1 MSFQDIT
8 RLDSRRKVH
17 SVLSKLSRA
26 FGTKGPVRC
35 ESLIP
40 SAGIGEKKHKKA
52 GLQPTACHKHAMFWV
67 RTAEVSPA
75 KRYHRP
81 RFTPFFEVKKHGDV
95 FEAKPKKACHMGQAL
110 LAEFSLMCIC
120 IYIYA
125 ASYLHNQYTFIDLW
139 YAMYL
144 FIWYGYNMNS
154 WRCVYLIF
162 VFFW

>member
-1 MSFQDIT
+1 MKCLFRNAQLCMSFQDIT

-40 SAGIGEKKHKKA
+40 SAGIGEKRHKTA
-52 GLQPTACHKHAMFWV
+52 GLLPTAYHKHAMFWV

-81 RFTPFFEVKKHGDV
+81 RFTPFFEVKKTTGDV
-95 FEAKPKKACHMGQAL
+95 FEAKAKGLCHIGQEL
-110 LAEFSLMCIC
+110 LAEFSLMCMC
-120 IYIYA
+120 
-125 ASYLHNQYTFIDLW
+125 LW
-139 YAMYL
+139 
-144 FIWYGYNMNS
+144 
-154 WRCVYLIF
+154 
-162 VFFW
+162 